1 MLRITEISED
11 EKTVKLRLDGKIV
24 EAWVSDLEEMC
35 IRYRDEKSKTVVLDL
50 SGVTFIDNRGVTM
63 LEKIKDGR
71 LKIVNCSLFIEALL
85 NSSVVGSKGQK

>member
-1 MLRITEISED
+1 MLRITEISQD
-11 EKTVKLRLDGKIV
+11 EKTVKLRLDGRLV

-35 IRYRDEKSKTVVLDL
+35 IHYRDEESKTVVLDL
-50 SGVTFIDNRGVTM
+50 SGVTFIDNRGVRM

-85 NSSVVGSKGQK
+85 NSSMVSNQGQK